1 MIVLVQSIKYFPL
14 YTSHVYTPA
23 EEERDGE
30 GERKA
35 EGREEKARVGRGGE
49 EWGGEGRR

>member
-1 MIVLVQSIKYFPL
+1 MIVLVQSIKYSPL

-23 EEERDGE
+23 EEGRGGE

>member
-23 EEERDGE
+23 EEGRG
-30 GERKA
+30 GKRERKG